1 MAGTALRAPCP
12 AAAAS
17 RKSSVRLL
25 NSTFLLLA
33 VFALLAGLLDCGS
46 RGLAWQASQAAAE
59 VESYVSRGALGS
71 GQMREAAFIINT
83 DAPHAAM
90 ARVRPTVVAA
100 AVPRSLCWLQAW
112 HDLNVFVGRS
122 TNAVFEGVR
131 APEVDGSRVDGV
143 RGLGH
148 MRAAAFICN
157 YAPHAAADGRSPS
170 VVGALALRARH
181 GLDVFV
187 DRCTIAVVG
196 GVRLHDVRRGHIEHM
211 RAAALL
217 TFAPH
222 AAADGRS
229 PSVVGAYAAADAA
242 EPDQLGAP
250 GPNRR
255 QAR

>member
-1 MAGTALRAPCP
+1 MADLATQAASRVLRCNRASINTRCFLFLQFLLLDAAPELVLTRSPGPPGSPLGHSMAGTALRAPCP

-71 GQMREAAFIINT
+71 GQMREAAFIITT

-122 TNAVFEGVR
+122 TNAVLEGVR

-170 VVGALALRARH
+170 VVGASALAS
-181 GLDVFV
+181 
-187 DRCTIAVVG
+187 
-196 GVRLHDVRRGHIEHM
+196 
-211 RAAALL
+211 AL
-217 TFAPH
+217 
-222 AAADGRS
+222 
-229 PSVVGAYAAADAA
+229 
-242 EPDQLGAP
+242 
-250 GPNRR
+250 
-255 QAR
+255 